1 MSSILAQFYFDVN
14 YGSANDSV
22 FTLVDKGATPPPP
35 PPQDNFLLL
44 DGTDFLLL
52 DGENLTL
59 L

>member
-1 MSSILAQFYFDVN
+1 MPSITAQFFFDVN
-14 YGSANDSV
+14 YGAANDSV
-22 FTLVDKGATPPPP
+22 FTLVDKGVVPPPP
-35 PPQDNFLLL
+35 PPQENFLLL